1 MSDIAI
7 NSKAYWD
14 RRFQEDWDSNFGRE
28 QSRFFATLAVKA
40 MPNWLVGAT
49 RTSAWSVCDWGCA
62 EGDGTQVLAD
72 TFPGNSVTGVDFS
85 ESAIAVARERYGAA
99 YFAEDWL
106 TAAGSDQS
114 GAPVSTWDL
123 VFSSNTLE
131 HFADPDRVLRILC
144 HHATKCVV
152 LLVPYK
158 EIERHP
164 EHAVTFNA
172 GNISFVPH
180 PDFALCYGEVIDASL
195 EEPSYWGGE
204 QVLLIYCRLEQAAAL
219 GLSAQDAMVCL
230 SEPPE
235 EDGSQASTSGRAAL
249 MVAQLREQVLQLRE
263 QLQRRQDLV
272 EEVAQ
277 EVHRQY
283 ARNLE
288 LAEEVR
294 RQDASAQRCVKQ
306 YVELERELKAIR
318 RNPLRLLMRL
328 RRGSG

>member
-1 MSDIAI
+1 VTDIEI

-14 RRFQEDWDSNFGRE
+14 RRFLEDWDSNFGRE

-40 MPNWLVGAT
+40 MPNWLIGAA
-49 RTSAWSVCDWGCA
+49 RTNGWSVCDWGCA

-72 TFPGNSVTGVDFS
+72 TFPDNLMTGIDFS
-85 ESAIAVARERYGAA
+85 QSAIAVARERYGSA

-106 TAAGSDQS
+106 ATEASYKSD
-114 GAPVSTWDL
+114 APVSTWDM

-131 HFADPDRVLRILC
+131 HFANPDMVLRNLC
-144 HHATKCVV
+144 DHATKCVV

-158 EIERHP
+158 EVERHP
-164 EHAVTFNA
+164 EHAVTFTA
-172 GNISFVPH
+172 GNICFVPH
-180 PDFALCYGEVIDASL
+180 PDFALCYGAVIDASL

-219 GLSAQDAMVCL
+219 GLSAQDLMLCL
-230 SEPPE
+230 GEPPE
-235 EDGSQASTSGRAAL
+235 EEGSQTSMSGRSAL
-249 MVAQLREQVLQLRE
+249 MVAQLRKQVLQLRE
-263 QLQRRQDLV
+263 QSQHRQDLA
-272 EEVAQ
+272 EEMTQ

-294 RQDASAQRCVKQ
+294 RQDAIAQRCVKQ
-306 YVELERELKAIR
+306 YVELERELTAIR
-318 RNPLRLLMRL
+318 RNPLRLLMRR
-328 RRGSG
+328 RRGSE